1 MPDRFPQEVVL
12 RDGRRVLIRT
22 FNENDADQLFEFFQQ
37 LPIEVRRTAWDNIED
52 RSLIERW
59 GQNIDYSK
67 VFPLIAA
74 NGHSVVADATLH
86 RHERGPLRL
95 VGRIKWLI
103 DPAYRGQGLGT
114 TMVNNLISIARE
126 HGLRHLSCMPIA
138 KLEQDAIRTLT
149 DLGFEQFSVPGYGTD
164 PDGNQYDMVKLVL
177 KL

>member
-1 MPDRFPQEVVL
+1 
-12 RDGRRVLIRT
+12 
-22 FNENDADQLFEFFQQ
+22 
-37 LPIEVRRTAWDNIED
+37 
-52 RSLIERW
+52 
-59 GQNIDYSK
+59 
-67 VFPLIAA
+67 LIAA
-74 NGHSVVADATLH
+74 NGHSIVADATLH
-86 RHERGPLRL
+86 RQERGPLRL

-138 KLEQDAIRTLT
+138 KLEQDAIQTLT
-149 DLGFEQFSVPGYGTD
+149 DFGFEQFPVPDYGTD